1 MIEDLSYQSLAILAA
16 AGVLATFVNV
26 IAGGGGMIV
35 LPVLMALGLPADV
48 SNGTYRLA
56 VVTQSIA
63 GTAALR
69 KEGKLDTSAI
79 VPILIPTV
87 LGASLGALLAT
98 WVPREVLKPI
108 MLATMIVMAALIAF
122 RRRTLIPGEGRTLSP
137 SEAPRSYLGLFS
149 AGVYGGFIQA
159 GVGFLL
165 LGVIVGT
172 LRHDLISGNALKL
185 VVTLAFGTVS
195 LGIFIWAGLVSWAPA
210 LVLAASS
217 ILGARLGVRLM
228 LKVPATGL
236 RWFVFACVVA
246 TSIAAWLR

>member
-1 MIEDLSYQSLAILAA
+1 MIEELSYQSLAILAA

-35 LPVLMALGLPADV
+35 LPALMALGLPADV
-48 SNGTYRLA
+48 ANGTYRLG

-63 GTAALR
+63 GTTALR
-69 KEGKLDTSAI
+69 REGKLDTSSV

-87 LGASLGALLAT
+87 LGATLGALLAT
-98 WVPREVLKPI
+98 WVPRDVLKPI
-108 MLATMIVMAALIAF
+108 MLGTMIVMAALIAF
-122 RRRTLIPGEGRTLSP
+122 RKRTLIPGEGPTLQP
-137 SEAPRSYLGLFS
+137 AEAPRSYLGLFL
-149 AGVYGGFIQA
+149 AGIYGGFIQA

-165 LGVIVGT
+165 LGVLVGT
-172 LRHDLISGNALKL
+172 LRHDIISGNALKL
-185 VVTLAFGTVS
+185 VVTLVFGTVS
-195 LGIFIWAGLVSWAPA
+195 LGIFVWAGLVSWTPA

-236 RWFVFACVVA
+236 RWFVFACVIA
-246 TSIAAWLR
+246 TCIAAWLR